1 MGIISTEELFHD
13 TLSKKING
21 VRDAKSEENMG

>member
-13 TLSKKING
+13 TFGKQING